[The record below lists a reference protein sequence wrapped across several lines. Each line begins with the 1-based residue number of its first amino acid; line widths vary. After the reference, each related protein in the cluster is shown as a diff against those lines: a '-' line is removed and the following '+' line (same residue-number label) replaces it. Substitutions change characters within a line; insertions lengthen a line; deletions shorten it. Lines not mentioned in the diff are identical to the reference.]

1 MRNVAGSGD
10 AAGGWHA
17 AKGRLEVRGVSKSFR
32 DSAHAATV
40 LANLSLWADAGEFVS
55 IVGPSGCGKSTLFHM
70 IGGILRPDEG
80 QILLNGR
87 DITGERGHISYMPQ
101 ANTLLPWRTVLDNV
115 VLGIEVAGSMD
126 GRRARKAALEW
137 LERVGLGE
145 YAKAY
150 PHVLSG
156 GMQQRAAF
164 IRALLSP
171 QPVLCLDEPFGAL
184 DALTREDMQ
193 RWLLR
198 IWEENRRTVL
208 FVTHSIE
215 EALYLS
221 DRIYVLSDKPT
232 RVAEEIRVP
241 FPRPRADG
249 LYGEA
254 AYIAL
259 RKRIYELMRKD
270 G

>member
-1 MRNVAGSGD
+1 METGRRERKAP
-10 AAGGWHA
+10 
-17 AKGRLEVRGVSKSFR
+17 KGRLEVLGVSKSF
-32 DSAHAATV
+32 AGTEYAATV
-40 LANLSLWADAGEFVS
+40 LKSVTLHADAGEFVS

-80 QILLNGR
+80 RIVLDGR

-115 VLGIEVAGSMD
+115 VLGLEVAGGTD
-126 GRRARKAALEW
+126 RRTARKLAAEW
-137 LERVGLGE
+137 LRRVGLGD
-145 YAKAY
+145 YANAY

-164 IRALLSP
+164 IRALISP
-171 QPVLCLDEPFGAL
+171 QTVMCLDEPFGAL

-215 EALYLS
+215 EALVLS
-221 DRIYVLSDKPT
+221 DRVYVLGDRPT
-232 RVAEEIRVP
+232 RVVDEIRVP

-249 LYGEA
+249 LYGEPA
-254 AYIAL
+254 FAGL
-259 RKRIYELMRKD
+259 RKRIHDMMRKD

>member
-1 MRNVAGSGD
+1 MERELMATEKRKRPE
-10 AAGGWHA
+10 AAQ
-17 AKGRLEVRGVSKSFR
+17 GRLDIVAVSKAFR
-32 DSAHAATV
+32 DTSYESTV
-40 LANLSLWADAGEFVS
+40 LSDLTLHAEAGEFVS

-70 IGGILRPDEG
+70 IGGILAPDSG
-80 QILLNGR
+80 KIVLDGR

-115 VLGIEVAGSMD
+115 VLGLEVVHGTS
-126 GRRARKAALEW
+126 RKQARELAAEW
-137 LERVGLGE
+137 LVRVGLGD

-164 IRALLSP
+164 IRALISP
-171 QPVLCLDEPFGAL
+171 QPVMCLDEPFGAL

-221 DRIYVLSDKPT
+221 DRIYVLGDKPT
-232 RVAEEIRVP
+232 RVVEEIRVP
-241 FPRPRADG
+241 FPRPRADA
-249 LYGEA
+249 LYGDGA
-254 AYIAL
+254 FIGL